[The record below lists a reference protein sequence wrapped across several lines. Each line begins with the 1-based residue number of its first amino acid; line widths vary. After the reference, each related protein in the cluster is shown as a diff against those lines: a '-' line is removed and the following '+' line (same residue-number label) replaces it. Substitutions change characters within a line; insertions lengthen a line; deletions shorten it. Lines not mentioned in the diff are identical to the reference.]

1 MNSVYL
7 LSASLCAAGLYIVY
21 LHGVI
26 RRYAEWS
33 EYARHAIISAY
44 VLLTQKRAEEDD
56 EELTDD

>member
-1 MNSVYL
+1 MNSTYL

-26 RRYAEWS
+26 RRYVQWS
-33 EYARHAIISAY
+33 EYARHAMLSAY
-44 VLLTQKRAEEDD
+44 VLLTRKRSEEDD